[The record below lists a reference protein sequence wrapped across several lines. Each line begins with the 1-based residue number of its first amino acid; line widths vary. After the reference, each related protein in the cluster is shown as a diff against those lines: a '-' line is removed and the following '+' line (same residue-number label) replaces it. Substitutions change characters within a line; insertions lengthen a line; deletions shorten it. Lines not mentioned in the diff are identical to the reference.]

1 VAVPEFPPEEAL
13 IVTVPLAGGVI
24 GAVYSPQ
31 VAPFVMNPGLPELP
45 FKFACQIV
53 AAHPAAVVNCRVAP
67 AGTATAAGVTATG
80 CDATTLMV
88 IGGLAFE
95 PDHSLDRIGL
105 WRSRSREY
113 AASGDGTCAA
123 EHRPRGGSDG
133 RPRIRRKL
141 RDRQLA
147 AIRRFWNGRRSRIN
161 HQAADYR
168 LAASAS
174 AAIRAACREK

>member
-1 VAVPEFPPEEAL
+1 MAVPEFPPEEAL

-67 AGTATAAGVTATG
+67 AGTATAAGLTATG

-95 PDHSLDRIGL
+95 PDTAWIVSISGALGAVNTPLAVIVPVPLSTDHVAEVIVAP
-105 WRSRSREY
+105 EY
-113 AASGDGTCAA
+113 AVNCAIDGCPPFADSGMV
-123 EHRPRGGSDG
+123 
-133 RPRIRRKL
+133 
-141 RDRQLA
+141 
-147 AIRRFWNGRRSRIN
+147 
-161 HQAADYR
+161 ADPG
-168 LAASAS
+168 
-174 AAIRAACREK
+174 